1 MTTNR
6 PIWDYPRG
14 NVVDLDGQGGYVQ
27 RHELETHW
35 HEGRE
40 DETDEWIIV
49 PARAVIIDSSG
60 PAVEF
65 GRFSFSPHEARTLAD
80 SLRILADLADPDHLD
95 RPIDPDKW
103 HRMIGGLGEGA
114 NNGEPE

>member
-1 MTTNR
+1 MTLNR
-6 PIWDYPRG
+6 PTWDFHRG
-14 NVVDLDGQGGYVQ
+14 DMIDLDGNGGYVQ

-40 DETDEWIIV
+40 DQTDEWISI
-49 PARAVIIDSSG
+49 PARAVIIDAAG

-80 SLRILADLADPDHLD
+80 SLQILADLADPD
-95 RPIDPDKW
+95 RTSRAIDPDVW
-103 HRMIGGLGEGA
+103 GR
-114 NNGEPE
+114 